1 MIEARDLT
9 KIYAGKAAVDH
20 LTFTVEPGQVTGFLG
35 PNGAG
40 KSTTMR
46 LILGLDRPQSGTA
59 LINGRR
65 YRDLKDPLRTVGAL
79 LEAKTVHPGRSA
91 RNHLLFLAQT
101 QGLPARRVEE
111 VLALV
116 GLQDVADKRAGGFS
130 LGMSQRLG
138 VAVAMLGDPEVLLL
152 DEPVNGLD
160 PEGVL
165 WIRNLM
171 KQLAADG
178 RTIFV
183 SSHLMNEMAVTA
195 DHLIVIGRGKLI
207 TEASTEDVI
216 ARSTDKSVRVRTPD
230 ADRLAELVTAAGGK
244 VVRGAHGGRRRA
256 AHGHGPRGAA
266 GRRARRVRVDRA
278 ARADPAGLAGR
289 GVHGTDVGQRGIRRA
304 RPGSGENRGG
314 EGPVTTTSP
323 VTPTRGPADPA
334 AGRHAGFAGLL
345 RAEWTKIR
353 SVRSTV
359 WTLVIF
365 VVVCIGFTALIA
377 WLTESHW
384 YGPRAAS
391 RDATAISDPVGF
403 ILGTGV
409 GLGQLAIGVLGVL
422 VITSEYSSG
431 VIRASLLAVP
441 RRLPVLAAKA
451 VVFAVLLLVVTE
463 IVAFCSFF
471 VGSAILHAHVPVSLS
486 GSGVTRAVAGAGLYL
501 TVLGLLALAIGTMI
515 RHTAGAISDDHRHRV
530 RAAHPVRAVAEQLG
544 SAYQCL
550 PARAGRDPDHAHPR
564 AVR

>member
-46 LILGLDRPQSGTA
+46 LILGLDRPQSGIA

-171 KQLAADG
+171 KQLAAEG
-178 RTIFV
+178 RTILV
-183 SSHLMNEMAVTA
+183 SRHLMNEMAVTA
-195 DHLIVIGRGKLI
+195 DHLIVIVLHEL
-207 TEASTEDVI
+207 TPLASLEG
-216 ARSTDKSVRVRTPD
+216 AFM
-230 ADRLAELVTAAGGK
+230 ELTS
-244 VVRGAHGGRRRA
+244 
-256 AHGHGPRGAA
+256 
-266 GRRARRVRVDRA
+266 
-278 ARADPAGLAGR
+278 
-289 GVHGTDVGQRGIRRA
+289 
-304 RPGSGENRGG
+304 GSGEFGVPGLDPVKTG
-314 EGPVTTTSP
+314 EG
-323 VTPTRGPADPA
+323 
-334 AGRHAGFAGLL
+334 
-345 RAEWTKIR
+345 RAR
-353 SVRSTV
+353 
-359 WTLVIF
+359 
-365 VVVCIGFTALIA
+365 
-377 WLTESHW
+377 
-384 YGPRAAS
+384 
-391 RDATAISDPVGF
+391 
-403 ILGTGV
+403 
-409 GLGQLAIGVLGVL
+409 
-422 VITSEYSSG
+422 
-431 VIRASLLAVP
+431 
-441 RRLPVLAAKA
+441 
-451 VVFAVLLLVVTE
+451 
-463 IVAFCSFF
+463 
-471 VGSAILHAHVPVSLS
+471 
-486 GSGVTRAVAGAGLYL
+486 
-501 TVLGLLALAIGTMI
+501 
-515 RHTAGAISDDHRHRV
+515 
-530 RAAHPVRAVAEQLG
+530 
-544 SAYQCL
+544 
-550 PARAGRDPDHAHPR
+550 
-564 AVR
+564 